1 MDQHAPPD
9 DHVGRPAPMP
19 HDTATAEADVQ
30 GPPRRFLRSIPTFE
44 SFRYRDFSY
53 FFVGAALSNTGTW
66 MQQVALG
73 WIVYELTKSSAALGF
88 VNFLSGIPVTIL
100 IVFTG
105 ALADR
110 FDRRTLLIWA
120 QFILMA
126 QALALGALT
135 QTGAIGMS
143 WIYALTLLAGTV
155 SAFMF
160 PAWQAMVPDL
170 VPRTSLLN
178 AIALSS
184 AQFNAARLVGPM
196 LGAAVFAAFGVA
208 EVFYANAISFLFVI
222 WALAVIRPRQ
232 EMHERDGESARS
244 MLVAG
249 LRHARHHRRIY
260 MHLLTA
266 ATITVFGMPFLA
278 LLPVI
283 AAETLGMGSTGY
295 STLMGLNGAGAL
307 IGALAVASLPGHIR
321 RDTIVRW
328 SVTGMAI
335 GVIALSLVRTGWV
348 AGVVMVLMGAAFLAA
363 VSSINTNL
371 QVAAPPKIRGRIMS
385 LFVLAF
391 MGMMPIGSLAF
402 GALGEVI
409 GVTTAVLL
417 GGLVLLALGLA
428 LITRPGLLCERDDE
442 DCAPARPSR

>member
-1 MDQHAPPD
+1 MDPQRQPD
-9 DHVGRPAPMP
+9 ELIGRPTPMP
-19 HDTATAEADVQ
+19 HDTPTAEADTQ
-30 GPPRRFLRSIPTFE
+30 GPPRRFLRSLTTFE

-73 WIVYELTKSSAALGF
+73 WIVYELTRSSAALGV
-88 VNFLSGIPVTIL
+88 VNFLNGIPVTIL

-105 ALADR
+105 TLADR
-110 FDRRTLLIWA
+110 FDRRTLLIWS
-120 QFILMA
+120 QVILMA
-126 QALALGALT
+126 QAAALGVLT
-135 QTGAIGMS
+135 QTGVIDID
-143 WIYALTLLAGTV
+143 WIYALTLLAGIV

-170 VPRTSLLN
+170 VPRASLLN

-222 WALAVIRPRQ
+222 WALAVIRPQQDRQ
-232 EMHERDGESARS
+232 HHDGESARS

-249 LRHARHHRRIY
+249 LRYARQHRRIY

-266 ATITVFGMPFLA
+266 TAITIFGMPFLA

-283 AAETLGMGSTGY
+283 AAETLGMGSAGY

-307 IGALAVASLPGHIR
+307 VGALAVASLPSHVR

-328 SVTGMAI
+328 GVTGMAG
-335 GVIALSLVRTGWV
+335 GVVALSLVRTGWL
-348 AGVVMVLMGAAFLAA
+348 AGVVMVVMGAAFLAS

-371 QVAAPPKIRGRIMS
+371 QVAAPPSIRGRVMS

-402 GALGEVI
+402 GALGEAI
-409 GVTTAVLL
+409 GVTTAVLI
-417 GGLVLLALGLA
+417 GGLVQLALGLA
-428 LITRPGLLCERDDE
+428 LVARPRLLCERDDAE
-442 DCAPARPSR
+442 C

>member
-1 MDQHAPPD
+1 MDPQHQPD
-9 DHVGRPAPMP
+9 DQIGRPTAVP
-19 HDTATAEADVQ
+19 HDTPTAEADTQ
-30 GPPRRFLRSIPTFE
+30 GPPRRFLRSITTFE
-44 SFRYRDFSY
+44 SFRHRDFSY

-73 WIVYELTKSSAALGF
+73 WLVYELTRSSAALG
-88 VNFLSGIPVTIL
+88 VLNFLSGIPVTVL

-105 ALADR
+105 TLADR
-110 FDRRTLLIWA
+110 FDRRTLLIWS
-120 QFILMA
+120 QVILMA
-126 QALALGALT
+126 QAAALGALT
-135 QTGAIGMS
+135 RTGAIDMG
-143 WIYALTLLAGTV
+143 WIYGLTLLAGVV

-170 VPRTSLLN
+170 VPRASLLN

-222 WALAVIRPRQ
+222 WALAVIRPQQ
-232 EMHERDGESARS
+232 EHHPREGESARS

-249 LRHARHHRRIY
+249 LSYARQHRRVW

-266 ATITVFGMPFLA
+266 ATITIFGMPFMA

-307 IGALAVASLPGHIR
+307 IGALAVASLPGSVR

-328 SVTGMAI
+328 GVTGMAT
-335 GVIALSLVRTGWV
+335 GVVVLALVRTGWV
-348 AGVVMVLMGAAFLAA
+348 AGVVMVLMGAAFLAS

-402 GALGEVI
+402 GALGEAI
-409 GVTTAVLL
+409 GVTTAVLI
-417 GGLVLLALGLA
+417 GGLVLLALGLTLVA
-428 LITRPGLLCERDDE
+428 RPRLLCERADE
-442 DCAPARPSR
+442 EC